1 MEKEKNNN
9 GVIIL
14 LTVII
19 VILAVLC
26 VLFATDTIS
35 FNSNTVNNNTQSN
48 SNINEAKNTNEN
60 SSNSQ
65 NSENQT
71 GSSWVNYL
79 LSRHILD
86 AKITRIRSKDLGD
99 SEEINKTI
107 TLTMDDVKEILS
119 KLENNKLSKTWSEGR
134 GGPERDHLII
144 SYENNDKKYEFE
156 IYYGDISVNKL
167 DDEFKS
173 ILEVNKYEEKNT
185 EYKNIQGAYYFYDIE
200 NYTETIFDK
209 YFS

>member
-1 MEKEKNNN
+1 MEKEKNNR

-19 VILAVLC
+19 IILVVLC
-26 VLFATDTIS
+26 ILFATDTIS

-65 NSENQT
+65 NNENQT

-86 AKITRIRSKDLGD
+86 AKITRVRSKDLGD

-156 IYYGDISVNKL
+156 IYYGDISINKL

>member
-1 MEKEKNNN
+1 MEKERNNK

-26 VLFATDTIS
+26 ILFATDTIS

-86 AKITRIRSKDLGD
+86 AKITRVRSKDLGD

>member
-1 MEKEKNNN
+1 MEKEKNNR

-26 VLFATDTIS
+26 VLLATDTIS

-48 SNINEAKNTNEN
+48 SNINEAKNINEN

-86 AKITRIRSKDLGD
+86 AKITRVRSKDLGD

-156 IYYGDISVNKL
+156 IYYGDISVNKI
-167 DDEFKS
+167 DDDFKA
-173 ILEVNKYEEKNT
+173 ILEANKYEEKNT

-209 YFS
+209 YFN

>member
-1 MEKEKNNN
+1 MEKEKNNK

-14 LTVII
+14 LTIII

-26 VLFATDTIS
+26 ILFATDTIS

-48 SNINEAKNTNEN
+48 SNINETKNTNEN

-65 NSENQT
+65 NNENQT
-71 GSSWVNYL
+71 GSSWVNDL

-86 AKITRIRSKDLGD
+86 AKITRVRSKDLGD

>member
-1 MEKEKNNN
+1 MESKNNK

-86 AKITRIRSKDLGD
+86 AKITRVRSKDLGD

>member
-1 MEKEKNNN
+1 MEKEKNNK

-14 LTVII
+14 LTIII

-26 VLFATDTIS
+26 ILFATDTIS

-48 SNINEAKNTNEN
+48 SNINETKNTNEN

-65 NSENQT
+65 NNENQT

-86 AKITRIRSKDLGD
+86 AKITRVRSKDLGD

>member
-1 MEKEKNNN
+1 MEKEKNNK

-209 YFS
+209 YFN

>member
-1 MEKEKNNN
+1 MEKEKNNK

-119 KLENNKLSKTWSEGR
+119 KLDNNKLSKTWSEGR

-209 YFS
+209 Y

>member
-1 MEKEKNNN
+1 MEKEKNNK

-65 NSENQT
+65 NNENQT

-86 AKITRIRSKDLGD
+86 AKITRVRSKDLGD

-209 YFS
+209 YFN

>member
-1 MEKEKNNN
+1 MEKERNNK

-86 AKITRIRSKDLGD
+86 AKITRVRSKDLGD

-156 IYYGDISVNKL
+156 IYYGDISINKL

-209 YFS
+209 YFN